1 MPIGDDVQL
10 GRGVVIRHPELVNLY
25 GCSIG
30 DETKIGS
37 FVEIQADVRV
47 GSHCKISSHSFLCTG
62 VEIEDEAFIGHG
74 VMFTNELHPRKR
86 GIGKLAV
93 RFRQDPGDLG
103 DIYGTPEQ
111 RDNAHSVGT

>member
-30 DETKIGS
+30 DET
-37 FVEIQADVRV
+37 
-47 GSHCKISSHSFLCTG
+47 
-62 VEIEDEAFIGHG
+62 FIGHG
-74 VMFTNELHPRKR
+74 VMFTNDLHPRKR